1 MMTEAAK
8 SRGAIL
14 ESAEGQLVNNDT
26 CEPGQ
31 GDRESVMMEQRD
43 AKQSQRKQD
52 KLDGYSEHK
61 YGFDHGWPQ
70 HNSRA
75 INQYPVACPLGVIAA
90 ANSEPT
96 DNNSEMVS
104 AGGHDGIVYRSTIM
118 PA

>member
-1 MMTEAAK
+1 MGHVMTEAAK

-14 ESAEGQLVNNDT
+14 ESAEGQLVDDNA

-31 GDRESVMMEQRD
+31 GDRQGVMMEQRD

-61 YGFDHGWPQ
+61 YGFDHGWPL

-75 INQYPVACPLGVIAA
+75 INRYPVACPLEAIAA
-90 ANSEPT
+90 ANGESA
-96 DNNSEMVS
+96 DNNSEIVS
-104 AGGHDGIVYRSTIM
+104 A
-118 PA
+118 